1 MRLAGSAL
9 GVAALAG
16 AAAALPAV
24 ACSAPADP
32 RGNLEQVA
40 DAETILLGRVIS
52 GSGAAGDP
60 QDWSIV
66 VRPLEAIK
74 GALPQGDITFSGL
87 ALSTIDGGSA
97 LSNPFEFER
106 AHPNAYAGA
115 CNRYL
120 FPLGTTVLFLLD
132 RDENGAWSSAA
143 DGAFSRWAEDVPDAA
158 APWVQL
164 VRLYAVAAGLPE
176 EDRMPFLSDEREAL
190 MARTGEPLAQLMAD
204 DIARQVMDSG
214 EAAGTADAEGTAF
227 EDAFRDPASESAVEA
242 SLRAMRQGAVDAGN

>member
-1 MRLAGSAL
+1 MRLAGLAL

-74 GALPQGDITFSGL
+74 GALPQGDITYSGL

-120 FPLGTTVLFLLD
+120 FPLGTTVLFLLE
-132 RDENGAWSSAA
+132 RDETEPGVRPLTVPSAA
-143 DGAFSRWAEDVPDAA
+143 GPKTCPTRPHPGCSSSGSM
-158 APWVQL
+158 PWRRVCL
-164 VRLYAVAAGLPE
+164 RKTAC
-176 EDRMPFLSDEREAL
+176 RSCRTS
-190 MARTGEPLAQLMAD
+190 AR
-204 DIARQVMDSG
+204 R
-214 EAAGTADAEGTAF
+214 
-227 EDAFRDPASESAVEA
+227 
-242 SLRAMRQGAVDAGN
+242 